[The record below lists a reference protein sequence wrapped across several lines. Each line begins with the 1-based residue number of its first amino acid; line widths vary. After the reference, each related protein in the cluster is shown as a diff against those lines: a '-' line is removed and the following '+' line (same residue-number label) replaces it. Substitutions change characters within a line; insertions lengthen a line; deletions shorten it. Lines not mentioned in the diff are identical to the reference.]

1 VSGGERSRIWFEILA
16 LYLGSCFVIRGIK
29 MLQEGFGLPDDVLV
43 LVALVFIYTPWVAEK
58 WRGYYVD
65 DDILRPEPLRPA
77 LLKGLRFFVIVIAVI
92 YPFFLL
98 GNHLWQTMGFT
109 WFTDS
114 VLGWT
119 RPYRPH
125 FPTHGL
131 PDDLLM
137 QVLYQLIC
145 VGYAEEYFYRGYMQ
159 TRMNEVFDGR
169 RFRLLGAEFGWALPV
184 TAILFTAGHSIVT
197 FQWWQPFIIFPALIF
212 GWMRARSGNIIA
224 GTLFH
229 AWSNSVM
236 IVLDSLYGVKGA

>member
-1 VSGGERSRIWFEILA
+1 MNPLERRRIWFEILA

-29 MLQEGFGLPDDVLV
+29 MVQEGFGLPDDVLV

-65 DDILRPEPLRPA
+65 DDILRPEPLKPA
-77 LLKGLRFFVIVIAVI
+77 LLQGLRFFLIVIAVI

-98 GNHLWQTMGFT
+98 GNHIWQAYGFT
-109 WFTDS
+109 WFTDNI
-114 VLGWT
+114 LGWS

-125 FPTHGL
+125 FPTHGM

-159 TRMNEVFDGR
+159 TRMDEVFDGR

-236 IVLDSLYGVKGA
+236 IVLDSLYGVKG